1 MTLPWS
7 TGGYSQPKDGP
18 GPKRV
23 LKKQTPP
30 LSQLTRLRILG
41 ENFYVDL
48 PMVKSHRSETQ
59 EIAIYGI
66 NGWGLINM
74 I

>member
-7 TGGYSQPKDGP
+7 TGGYSQPKTGRAQTGP
-18 GPKRV
+18 
-23 LKKQTPP
+23 QEATPP